1 MSSQTEESRRE
12 KIKEAYREAATSFTT
27 DSGIPVKNVYTP
39 EDVSGIDFD
48 KDIGLPGQYPF
59 TRGHHPLMYRGKL
72 WNIREIAGLSTPE
85 KFNERCKFLVE
96 QGVSALDWELDGPTL
111 YGIEPDQP
119 MAEGQLGVCGVALHT
134 FRDVEILSEG
144 LPLDELSLS
153 SDAFY
158 PDVWQSYILT
168 AKKRGYDISKL
179 RGIGGAIFY
188 YGPSVFPSRMD
199 WLVHKGGFSTLGRWG
214 NDFCEYAYRNLPKW
228 NIWFTSSYDIQEAGG
243 NAIHEIAFTIA
254 IRNELI
260 REMLRRG
267 LDIDTIGSRLSP
279 VLGANRD
286 FFEEIAKLRA
296 ARRIWARTMKEEFGA
311 TDPKAMCLRFH
322 VDVSGSN
329 FTRQQPLVNIARG
342 ALGTLAAVLGGSM
355 GIQTPSFDEG
365 WATPT
370 EEAVRL
376 AIRTQQVIR
385 YESGVTRVADP
396 LAGSY
401 YVEWL
406 TSELEEKIESMVHQI
421 EQMGGWLKVLE
432 KGWVHGQ
439 LKEGLLEIQRK
450 VESGERTVIGVNS
463 FQIPP
468 EEDFKPEVYAP
479 DTSDVEEYLDEY
491 KKFKERRGYKNLRE
505 KIKGL
510 QKAAS
515 DPGINLVPY
524 VYDALEADATFPEII
539 GVMRMND
546 GFEYDWAGERD
557 FPF

>member
-1 MSSQTEESRRE
+1 
-12 KIKEAYREAATSFTT
+12 
-27 DSGIPVKNVYTP
+27 
-39 EDVSGIDFD
+39 
-48 KDIGLPGQYPF
+48 
-59 TRGHHPLMYRGKL
+59 
-72 WNIREIAGLSTPE
+72 
-85 KFNERCKFLVE
+85 
-96 QGVSALDWELDGPTL
+96 
-111 YGIEPDQP
+111 

-134 FRDVEILSEG
+134 LRDVEILGKE

-179 RGIGGAIFY
+179 RGVGGAIFY

-199 WLVHKGGFSTLGRWG
+199 WLVNHGRFSTLARWG
-214 NDFCEYAYRNLPKW
+214 NDFCEFVYKNFPKW
-228 NIWFTSSYDIQEAGG
+228 NLWFTSSYDLQEAGG

-254 IRNELI
+254 IRNEMI
-260 REMLRRG
+260 REMMRRG
-267 LDIDTIGSRLSP
+267 IDINTIGSRLSP
-279 VLGANRD
+279 VLGVNRD
-286 FFEEIAKLRA
+286 FFEEIAKIRA

-311 TDPKAMCLRFH
+311 TDEKALCLRFH
-322 VDVSGSN
+322 VDVSGAN

-342 ALGTLAAVLGGSM
+342 AIGTLAAVLAGSM

-385 YESGVTRVADP
+385 YESGAARVADP

-401 YVEWL
+401 YVESL
-406 TSELEEKIESMVHQI
+406 TSQLEGRIEEMVQQI
-421 EQMGGWLKVLE
+421 EKAGGWIKALE
-432 KGWVHGQ
+432 SGWIHGQ
-439 LKEGLLEIQRK
+439 LTEGLLDIQKK
-450 VESGERTVIGVNS
+450 VESGERPVIGVTH

-479 DTSDVEEYLDEY
+479 DTSDVEEYLREY
-491 KKFKERRGYKNLRE
+491 KQFKEKRSYRNLKE
-505 KIKGL
+505 KIKNL
-510 QKAAS
+510 QGAAA
-515 DPGINLVPY
+515 DPGKNLIPY
-524 VYDALEADATFPEII
+524 VFEALEADATFPEII

-546 GFEYDWAGERD
+546 GLEYDWAGERD

>member
-1 MSSQTEESRRE
+1 MRSQTEEIRRE
-12 KIKEAYREAATSFTT
+12 KIKEAYREAATDFAT
-27 DSGIPVKNVYTP
+27 DSGISVKNVYTP
-39 EDVSGIDFD
+39 EDVSDIDFD
-48 KDIGLPGQYPF
+48 KNIGLPGQYPF
-59 TRGHHPLMYRGKL
+59 TRGHHPMMYRGKL

-96 QGVSALDWELDGPTL
+96 QGASALDWELDGPTL

-134 FRDVEILSEG
+134 LRDVQILSEG

-168 AKKRGYDISKL
+168 AKKKGYDISKL
-179 RGIGGAIFY
+179 RGIGGGIFY

-199 WLVHKGGFSTLGRWG
+199 WLVHKGGFSTLARWG
-214 NDFCEYAYRNLPKW
+214 NDFCEYVCKNFPKW
-228 NIWFTSSYDIQEAGG
+228 NIWFTSSYDLQEAGG

-254 IRNELI
+254 MANEFI
-260 REMLRRG
+260 REMLKRG
-267 LDIDTIGSRLSP
+267 MDINAISSRLSP

-296 ARRIWARTMKEEFGA
+296 ARRIWARTMKEQFGA

-355 GIQTPSFDEG
+355 GIQTPSFDEA

-376 AIRTQQVIR
+376 AIRTQQIIR

-401 YVEWL
+401 FVEWL

-421 EQMGGWLKVLE
+421 EQMGGWLEVLE
-432 KGWVHGQ
+432 RGWVHEQ

-450 VESGERTVIGVNS
+450 VENGERTVVGVNR

-491 KKFKERRGYKNLRE
+491 KKFKERRDYKNLRE
-505 KIKGL
+505 KIKSL

-524 VYDALEADATFPEII
+524 VYDALEANATFPEII
-539 GVMRMND
+539 GAMRMND

>member
-1 MSSQTEESRRE
+1 MTDQTEKVRKE
-12 KIKEAYREAATSFTT
+12 KIKEAYREAVTNFTT
-27 DSGIPVKNVYTP
+27 DSGITVKNVYTP
-39 EDVSGIDFD
+39 EDISGIDF
-48 KDIGLPGQYPF
+48 KRDIGFPGQYPF

-72 WNIREIAGLSTPE
+72 WNIREISGLSTPA
-85 KFNERCKFLVE
+85 KFNERCKFIVE
-96 QGVSALDWELDGPTL
+96 QGAGALNWELDGPTL

-134 FRDVEILSEG
+134 LRDVEVLGKE

-168 AKKRGYDISKL
+168 AKKRGYDISNL
-179 RGIGGAIFY
+179 RGVGGAIFY

-199 WLVHKGGFSTLGRWG
+199 WLVNHGRFSTLARWG
-214 NDFCEYAYRNLPKW
+214 NDFCEFVYKNFPKW
-228 NIWFTSSYDIQEAGG
+228 NLWFTSSYDLQEAGG

-254 IRNELI
+254 IRNEMI
-260 REMLRRG
+260 REMMRRG
-267 LDIDTIGSRLSP
+267 IDINTIGSRLSP
-279 VLGANRD
+279 VLGVNRD
-286 FFEEIAKLRA
+286 FFEEIAKIRA

-311 TDPKAMCLRFH
+311 TDEKALCLRFH
-322 VDVSGSN
+322 VDVSGAN

-342 ALGTLAAVLGGSM
+342 AIGTLAAVLAGSM

-385 YESGVTRVADP
+385 YESGAARVADP

-401 YVEWL
+401 YVESL
-406 TSELEEKIESMVHQI
+406 TSQLEGRIEEMVQQI
-421 EQMGGWLKVLE
+421 EKAGGWIKALE
-432 KGWVHGQ
+432 SGWIHGQ
-439 LKEGLLEIQRK
+439 LTEGLLDIQKK
-450 VESGERTVIGVNS
+450 VESGERPVIGVTH

-479 DTSDVEEYLDEY
+479 DTSDVEEYLREY
-491 KKFKERRGYKNLRE
+491 KQFKEKRSYRNLKE
-505 KIKGL
+505 KIKNL
-510 QKAAS
+510 QGAAA
-515 DPGINLVPY
+515 DPGKNLIPY
-524 VYDALEADATFPEII
+524 VFEALEADATFPEII

-546 GFEYDWAGERD
+546 GLEYDWAGERD

>member
-1 MSSQTEESRRE
+1 MNADSDEIRRK
-12 KIKEAYREAATSFTT
+12 KIKEAYREATTNFDT
-27 DSGIPVKNVYTP
+27 DSGITVKNVYTP
-39 EDVSGIDFD
+39 EDISHVDFE
-48 KDIGLPGQYPF
+48 KDIGFPGEYPF

-96 QGVSALDWELDGPTL
+96 QGAGALDWELDGPTL

-134 FRDVEILSEG
+134 LKDVEKLSEG

-168 AKKRGYDISKL
+168 AKKRGYDISML
-179 RGIGGAIFY
+179 RGVGGAIFY

-199 WLVHKGGFSTLGRWG
+199 WLVHKGDFSTLGRWG
-214 NDFCEYAYRNLPKW
+214 NDFCEYAYKTFPKW
-228 NIWFTSSYDIQEAGG
+228 NIWFTSSYDLQEAGG

-267 LDIDTIGSRLSP
+267 VDIDTIGSRLSP
-279 VLGANRD
+279 VLAVNRD

-296 ARRIWARTMKEEFGA
+296 ARRIWARTLKEEFGA

-322 VDVSGSN
+322 VDISGAN
-329 FTRQQPLVNIARG
+329 FTRQQALVNIARG
-342 ALGTLAAVLGGSM
+342 TLGSLAAVLGGSM
-355 GIQTPSFDEG
+355 GVQNPSYDEG

-370 EEAVRL
+370 EEAVRV

-406 TSELEEKIESMVHQI
+406 TSELEEKVETMVHQI
-421 EQMGGWLKVLE
+421 EEMGGWMTALE
-432 KGWVHGQ
+432 KGWVHDQ

-450 VESGERTVIGVNS
+450 VENGERPVVGVNCY
-463 FQIPP
+463 QIPP
-468 EEDFKPEVYAP
+468 EEDFRPEVYAP
-479 DTSDVEEYLDEY
+479 DTSEVDEYLEEY
-491 KKFKERRGYKNLRE
+491 KAFKEKRDHKTLKVKIKNLQR
-505 KIKGL
+505 
-510 QKAAS
+510 AAA
-515 DPGINLVPY
+515 DPGENLVPY
-524 VYDALEADATFPEII
+524 VFDALEADATFPEII
-539 GVMRMND
+539 GVLRMND
-546 GFEYDWAGERD
+546 GLEYDWAGD
-557 FPF
+557 LDCPF

>member
-1 MSSQTEESRRE
+1 MSSQTEEIRRK
-12 KIKEAYREAATSFTT
+12 KIKEAYREAATDFTT

-39 EDVSGIDFD
+39 EDVSGIDFG

-59 TRGHHPLMYRGKL
+59 TRGHHPMMYRGKL
-72 WNIREIAGLSTPE
+72 WNIREIAGLSTPQ
-85 KFNERCKFLVE
+85 KFNKRCKFLVE

-179 RGIGGAIFY
+179 RGIGGGIFY

-199 WLVHKGGFSTLGRWG
+199 WLVHKGGFSTLARWG
-214 NDFCEYAYRNLPKW
+214 NDFCEYVCKNFPKW
-228 NIWFTSSYDIQEAGG
+228 NIWFTSSYDLQEAGG

-254 IRNELI
+254 MANEFI
-260 REMLRRG
+260 REMLKRG
-267 LDIDTIGSRLSP
+267 MDINAISSRLSP

-296 ARRIWARTMKEEFGA
+296 ARRIWAKTMKEEFGA
-311 TDPKAMCLRFH
+311 TDLKAMCLRFH

-432 KGWVHGQ
+432 KGWVHEQ

-450 VESGERTVIGVNS
+450 VENGERTVVGVNR
-463 FQIPP
+463 FQMPP

-491 KKFKERRGYKNLRE
+491 KKFKERRDYKNLRE
-505 KIKGL
+505 KIKSL

-546 GFEYDWAGERD
+546 GLEYDWAGERD

>member
-1 MSSQTEESRRE
+1 
-12 KIKEAYREAATSFTT
+12 
-27 DSGIPVKNVYTP
+27 
-39 EDVSGIDFD
+39 
-48 KDIGLPGQYPF
+48 
-59 TRGHHPLMYRGKL
+59 
-72 WNIREIAGLSTPE
+72 
-85 KFNERCKFLVE
+85 
-96 QGVSALDWELDGPTL
+96 
-111 YGIEPDQP
+111 
-119 MAEGQLGVCGVALHT
+119 
-134 FRDVEILSEG
+134 
-144 LPLDELSLS
+144 
-153 SDAFY
+153 
-158 PDVWQSYILT
+158 
-168 AKKRGYDISKL
+168 
-179 RGIGGAIFY
+179 
-188 YGPSVFPSRMD
+188 
-199 WLVHKGGFSTLGRWG
+199 
-214 NDFCEYAYRNLPKW
+214 
-228 NIWFTSSYDIQEAGG
+228 
-243 NAIHEIAFTIA
+243 
-254 IRNELI
+254 
-260 REMLRRG
+260 
-267 LDIDTIGSRLSP
+267 
-279 VLGANRD
+279 
-286 FFEEIAKLRA
+286 
-296 ARRIWARTMKEEFGA
+296 
-311 TDPKAMCLRFH
+311 MCLRFH

-432 KGWVHGQ
+432 KGWVHEQ

-450 VESGERTVIGVNS
+450 VENGERTVVGVNR
-463 FQIPP
+463 FQMPP

-491 KKFKERRGYKNLRE
+491 KKFKERRDYKNLRE
-505 KIKGL
+505 KIKSL

-539 GVMRMND
+539 GALRMND

>member
-1 MSSQTEESRRE
+1 
-12 KIKEAYREAATSFTT
+12 
-27 DSGIPVKNVYTP
+27 VYTP

-48 KDIGLPGQYPF
+48 REIGLPGQYPF

-85 KFNERCKFLVE
+85 RFNERCKFLVE
-96 QGVSALDWELDGPTL
+96 QGAGALDWELDGPTL

-119 MAEGQLGVCGVALHT
+119 MAEGQLGVCGVALHRL
-134 FRDVEILSEG
+134 RDIEILSEG

-153 SDAFY
+153 SNGDY

-168 AKKRGYDISKL
+168 AKKGGYDISKL
-179 RGIGGAIFY
+179 RGVGGGLFY
-188 YGPSVFPSRMD
+188 YVPVVFPSRIDCLM
-199 WLVHKGGFSTLGRWG
+199 HKGEFSTIARWG
-214 NDFCEYAYRNLPKW
+214 NDFCEYVCKNFPKW
-228 NIWFTSSYDIQEAGG
+228 NIWFTSSGDFQEAGG
-243 NAIHEIAFTIA
+243 NAIHEVAFTIA
-254 IRNELI
+254 MANEFI
-260 REMLRRG
+260 REMLKRG
-267 LDIDTIGSRLSP
+267 MDINAISSRLSP
-279 VLGANRD
+279 VFQINRD

-296 ARRIWARTMKEEFGA
+296 ARRVWARNMKEVFGA

-322 VDVSGSN
+322 VVGSGVN
-329 FTRQQPLVNIARG
+329 LTRQQPLVNIARG
-342 ALGTLAAVLGGSM
+342 ALSTLAAVLGGSM
-355 GIQTPSFDEG
+355 GIQTPSFDEA

-370 EEAVRL
+370 EESVRL

-406 TSELEEKIESMVHQI
+406 TSELEEKIEVMVHQI
-421 EQMGGWLKVLE
+421 EQMGGWLEVLE
-432 KGWVHGQ
+432 KGWIHEQ
-439 LKEGLLEIQRK
+439 LKEGLLETQRK
-450 VESGERTVIGVNS
+450 VENGERTVVGVNR

-468 EEDFKPEVYAP
+468 EEDFRPEVYAP

-505 KIKGL
+505 KIKSL

-546 GFEYDWAGERD
+546 GLEYDWAGERD

>member
-1 MSSQTEESRRE
+1 MSSQTEEIRRK
-12 KIKEAYREAATSFTT
+12 KIKEAYREAATDFTT

-39 EDVSGIDFD
+39 EDVSGIDFG

-59 TRGHHPLMYRGKL
+59 TRGHHPMMYRGKL
-72 WNIREIAGLSTPE
+72 WNIREIAGLSTPQ
-85 KFNERCKFLVE
+85 KFNKRCKFLVE

-179 RGIGGAIFY
+179 RGIGGGIFY

-199 WLVHKGGFSTLGRWG
+199 WLVHKGGFSTLARWG
-214 NDFCEYAYRNLPKW
+214 NDFCEYVCKNFPKW
-228 NIWFTSSYDIQEAGG
+228 NIWFTSSYDLQEAGG

-254 IRNELI
+254 MANEFI
-260 REMLRRG
+260 REMLKRG
-267 LDIDTIGSRLSP
+267 MDINAISSRLSP

-296 ARRIWARTMKEEFGA
+296 ARRIWAKTMKEEFGA
-311 TDPKAMCLRFH
+311 TDLKAMCLRLH

-432 KGWVHGQ
+432 KGWVHEQ

-450 VESGERTVIGVNS
+450 VENGERTVIGVNR

-468 EEDFKPEVYAP
+468 EEDFSPEVYAP
-479 DTSDVEEYLDEY
+479 DTSEVEEYMEEY
-491 KKFKERRGYKNLRE
+491 KKFKEKRNYKNLRV
-505 KIKGL
+505 KIRNL
-510 QKAAS
+510 QKAAC
-515 DPGINLVPY
+515 DHGENLVPY

-546 GFEYDWAGERD
+546 GLEYDWAGERD

>member
-1 MSSQTEESRRE
+1 MSSQTEEIRRK
-12 KIKEAYREAATSFTT
+12 KIKEAYREAATDFTT

-39 EDVSGIDFD
+39 EDVSGIDFG

-59 TRGHHPLMYRGKL
+59 TRGHHPMMYRGKL
-72 WNIREIAGLSTPE
+72 WNIREIAGLSTPQ
-85 KFNERCKFLVE
+85 KFNKRCKFLVE

-134 FRDVEILSEG
+134 LRDVEILSEG

-179 RGIGGAIFY
+179 RGIGGGIFY

-199 WLVHKGGFSTLGRWG
+199 WLVHKGGFSTLARWG
-214 NDFCEYAYRNLPKW
+214 NDFCEYVCKNFPKW
-228 NIWFTSSYDIQEAGG
+228 NIWFTSSYDLQEAGG

-254 IRNELI
+254 MANEFI
-260 REMLRRG
+260 REMLKRG
-267 LDIDTIGSRLSP
+267 MDINAISSRLSP

-296 ARRIWARTMKEEFGA
+296 ARRIWAKTMKEEFGA
-311 TDPKAMCLRFH
+311 TDLKAMCLRFH

-432 KGWVHGQ
+432 KGWVHEQ

-450 VESGERTVIGVNS
+450 VENGERTVVGVNR
-463 FQIPP
+463 FQMPP

-491 KKFKERRGYKNLRE
+491 KKFKERRDYKNLRE
-505 KIKGL
+505 KIKSL

-539 GVMRMND
+539 GALRMND

>member
-1 MSSQTEESRRE
+1 MSSQTEEIRRK
-12 KIKEAYREAATSFTT
+12 KIKEAYREAATDFTT

-39 EDVSGIDFD
+39 EDVSGIDFG

-59 TRGHHPLMYRGKL
+59 TRGHHPMMYRGKL
-72 WNIREIAGLSTPE
+72 WNIREIAGLSTPQ
-85 KFNERCKFLVE
+85 KFNKRCKFLVE

-179 RGIGGAIFY
+179 RGIGGGIFY

-199 WLVHKGGFSTLGRWG
+199 WLVHKGGFSTLARWG
-214 NDFCEYAYRNLPKW
+214 NDFCEYVCKNFPKW
-228 NIWFTSSYDIQEAGG
+228 NIWFTSSYDLQEAGG

-254 IRNELI
+254 MANEFI
-260 REMLRRG
+260 REMLKRG
-267 LDIDTIGSRLSP
+267 MDINAISSRLSP

-296 ARRIWARTMKEEFGA
+296 ARRIWAKTMKEEFGA
-311 TDPKAMCLRFH
+311 TDLKAMCLRFH

-432 KGWVHGQ
+432 KGWVHEQ

-450 VESGERTVIGVNS
+450 VENGERTVVGVNR
-463 FQIPP
+463 FQMPP

-491 KKFKERRGYKNLRE
+491 KKFKERRDYKNLRE
-505 KIKGL
+505 KIKSL
-510 QKAAS
+510 QKAAA

-546 GFEYDWAGERD
+546 GLEYDWAGERD

>member
-1 MSSQTEESRRE
+1 M
-12 KIKEAYREAATSFTT
+12 
-27 DSGIPVKNVYTP
+27 
-39 EDVSGIDFD
+39 
-48 KDIGLPGQYPF
+48 
-59 TRGHHPLMYRGKL
+59 MYRGKL
-72 WNIREIAGLSTPE
+72 WNIREIAGLSTPQ
-85 KFNERCKFLVE
+85 KFNKRCKFLVE

-179 RGIGGAIFY
+179 RGIGGGIFY

-199 WLVHKGGFSTLGRWG
+199 WLVHKGGFSTLARWG
-214 NDFCEYAYRNLPKW
+214 NDFCEYVCKNFPKW
-228 NIWFTSSYDIQEAGG
+228 NIWFTSSYDLQEAGG

-254 IRNELI
+254 MANEFI
-260 REMLRRG
+260 REMLKRG
-267 LDIDTIGSRLSP
+267 MDINAISSRLSP

-296 ARRIWARTMKEEFGA
+296 ARRIWAKTMKEEFGA
-311 TDPKAMCLRFH
+311 TDLKAMCLRFH

-432 KGWVHGQ
+432 KGWVHEQ

-450 VESGERTVIGVNS
+450 VENGERTVVGVNR
-463 FQIPP
+463 FQMPP

-491 KKFKERRGYKNLRE
+491 KKFKERRDYKNLRE
-505 KIKGL
+505 KIKSL

-539 GVMRMND
+539 GALRMND

>member
-1 MSSQTEESRRE
+1 MRSQTEEIRRE
-12 KIKEAYREAATSFTT
+12 KIKEAYREAATDFAT
-27 DSGIPVKNVYTP
+27 DSGISVKNVYTP
-39 EDVSGIDFD
+39 EDVSDIDFD
-48 KDIGLPGQYPF
+48 KNIGLPGQYPF
-59 TRGHHPLMYRGKL
+59 TRGHHPMMYRGKL

-96 QGVSALDWELDGPTL
+96 QGASALDWELDGPTL

-134 FRDVEILSEG
+134 LRDVQILSEG

-168 AKKRGYDISKL
+168 AKKKGHDISKL
-179 RGIGGAIFY
+179 RGIGGGIFY

-199 WLVHKGGFSTLGRWG
+199 WLVHKGGFSTLARWG
-214 NDFCEYAYRNLPKW
+214 NDFCEYVCKNFPKW
-228 NIWFTSSYDIQEAGG
+228 NIWFTSSYDLQEAGG

-254 IRNELI
+254 MANEFI
-260 REMLRRG
+260 REMLKRG
-267 LDIDTIGSRLSP
+267 MDINAISSRLSP

-296 ARRIWARTMKEEFGA
+296 ARRIWARTMKEQFGA

-355 GIQTPSFDEG
+355 GIQTPSFDEA

-406 TSELEEKIESMVHQI
+406 TSELEGKIESMVHQI
-421 EQMGGWLKVLE
+421 EQMGGWLEVLE
-432 KGWVHGQ
+432 RGWVHEQ

-450 VESGERTVIGVNS
+450 VENGERTVVGVNR
-463 FQIPP
+463 FQIPS

-491 KKFKERRGYKNLRE
+491 KKFKERRDYKNLRG
-505 KIKGL
+505 KIKSL

-524 VYDALEADATFPEII
+524 VYDALEANATFPEII

>member
-1 MSSQTEESRRE
+1 MRSQTEEIRRE
-12 KIKEAYREAATSFTT
+12 KIKEAYREAATDFAT
-27 DSGIPVKNVYTP
+27 DSGISVKNVYTP
-39 EDVSGIDFD
+39 EDVSDIDFD
-48 KDIGLPGQYPF
+48 KNIGLPGQYPF
-59 TRGHHPLMYRGKL
+59 TRGHHPMMYRGKL

-96 QGVSALDWELDGPTL
+96 QGASALDWELDGPTL

-134 FRDVEILSEG
+134 LRDVQILSEG

-168 AKKRGYDISKL
+168 AKKKGHDISKL
-179 RGIGGAIFY
+179 RGIGGGIFY

-199 WLVHKGGFSTLGRWG
+199 WLVHKGGFSTLARWG
-214 NDFCEYAYRNLPKW
+214 NDFCEYVCKNFPKW
-228 NIWFTSSYDIQEAGG
+228 NIWFTSSYDLQEAGG

-254 IRNELI
+254 MANEFI
-260 REMLRRG
+260 REMLKRG
-267 LDIDTIGSRLSP
+267 MDINAISSRLSP

-296 ARRIWARTMKEEFGA
+296 ARRIWARTMKEQFGA

-355 GIQTPSFDEG
+355 GIQTPSFDEA

-406 TSELEEKIESMVHQI
+406 TSELEGKIESMVHQI
-421 EQMGGWLKVLE
+421 EQMGGWLEVLE
-432 KGWVHGQ
+432 RGWVHEQ

-450 VESGERTVIGVNS
+450 VENGERTVVGVNR

-491 KKFKERRGYKNLRE
+491 KKFKERRDYKNLRG
-505 KIKGL
+505 KIKSL

-524 VYDALEADATFPEII
+524 VYDALEANATFPEII

>member
-1 MSSQTEESRRE
+1 MGDQTEETRKK
-12 KIKEAYREAATSFTT
+12 KIKEAYREATTDFTT
-27 DSGIPVKNVYTP
+27 ESGIIVNNVYTP
-39 EDVSGIDFD
+39 EDISDIDFD
-48 KDIGLPGQYPF
+48 RDIGFPGQYPF

-72 WNIREIAGLSTPE
+72 WNIREISGLSTPA

-96 QGVSALDWELDGPTL
+96 QGAGALDWELDGPTL

-134 FRDVEILSEG
+134 LRDVEVLSEG

-168 AKKRGYDISKL
+168 AKKKGYDISKL

-199 WLVHKGGFSTLGRWG
+199 WLVNKGDFSTLARWG
-214 NDFCEYAYRNLPKW
+214 NDFCEYAYKNFPRW
-228 NIWFTSSYDIQEAGG
+228 NIWFTSSYDLQEAGG
-243 NAIHEIAFTIA
+243 NAIQEIAFTIA

-267 LDIDTIGSRLSP
+267 LDINTIGNRLSP
-279 VLGANRD
+279 VLGINRD
-286 FFEEIAKLRA
+286 FFEEVAKLRA
-296 ARRIWARTMKEEFGA
+296 ARRIWARTMKEEFKA

-322 VDVSGSN
+322 VDVSGAN

-342 ALGTLAAVLGGSM
+342 TLGTLAAVFGGSM

-385 YESGVTRVADP
+385 YESGITRVADP

-406 TSELEEKIESMVHQI
+406 TSELEEKIEAMVHQI
-421 EQMGGWLKVLE
+421 EEMGGWLTVLDS
-432 KGWVHGQ
+432 GWVHEQ
-439 LKEGLLEIQRK
+439 LKEGLLDIQRK
-450 VESGERTVIGVNS
+450 VENGQRTVIGVNR

-468 EEDFKPEVYAP
+468 EDDFRPNVFAP
-479 DTSDVEEYLDEY
+479 DTSDVEKYLKDY
-491 KKFKERRGYKNLRE
+491 VSFKKKRDHKTLKE
-505 KIKGL
+505 KIKNL
-510 QKAAS
+510 QNAAN
-515 DPGINLVPY
+515 DPDKNLVSY

-546 GFEYDWAGERD
+546 GLEYDWAGERD